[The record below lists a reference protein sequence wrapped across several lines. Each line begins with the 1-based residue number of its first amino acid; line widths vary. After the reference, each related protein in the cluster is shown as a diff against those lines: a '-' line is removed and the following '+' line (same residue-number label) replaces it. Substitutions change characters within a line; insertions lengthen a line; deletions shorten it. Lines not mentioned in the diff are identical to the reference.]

1 MKDKRKKEPEPKKE
15 SSHAILEITGLIES
29 PRWKS
34 IGCTC
39 SQDERDITHRYPIQT
54 CLNCKFTLC
63 ENSIPSKPFIVNKGT
78 TTEKLITKIKIVRG
92 KKYED
97 VIGWEF

>member
-1 MKDKRKKEPEPKKE
+1 MKGKPKKEPV
-15 SSHAILEITGLIES
+15 LEITGLIKS

-39 SQDERDITHRYPIQT
+39 SQDERDVIHRHPIQN
-54 CLNCKFTLC
+54 CLNCKFTLA
-63 ENSIPSKPFIVNKGT
+63 ENSIPSKPFTSNK
-78 TTEKLITKIKIVRG
+78 KLITKIKIVRG
-92 KKYED
+92 KKYDD

>member
-1 MKDKRKKEPEPKKE
+1 MKDKRKKE
-15 SSHAILEITGLIES
+15 SSHAILEITGLIDS
-29 PRWKS
+29 PRWKK
-34 IGCTC
+34 IPCCC
-39 SQDERDITHRYPIQT
+39 SQDERDIIHRYPIQK

-78 TTEKLITKIKIVRG
+78 ATEKLITKIKIVRG

-97 VIGWEF
+97 CIGWEF